1 MIHIKTKHLQLLA
14 NKLQGPLNKVRVT
27 NTTVTLASYYPA
39 IGIDDSITLSKRKY
53 LRLIRK
59 ATKWKIKNTE

>member
-14 NKLQGPLNKVRVT
+14 SKLQGPLNRVHVT
-27 NTTVTLASYYPA
+27 NTAVTLASYYPA

-59 ATKWKIKNTE
+59 AAKWKIKNME

>member
-14 NKLQGPLNKVRVT
+14 SKLQGPLNRVQVT

-39 IGIDDSITLSKRKY
+39 IGVDDSITLSKRKY

-59 ATKWKIKNTE
+59 AAK